1 MMKALTHA
9 LSHKNGFVRKGAIAL
24 LTVPKWF
31 AGRGVKSGD
40 LAACPPVIVNS
51 FPKSGTHL
59 LMQLVEGLPNRS
71 NYGAFLASMTSSFQ
85 FRERTPENVTR
96 FIRGIV
102 PGEIVR
108 AHLFF
113 DERYADELAKKSAV
127 HYYIYRDPRDVVV
140 SEAHYLR
147 EMNRWHRLAPYF
159 RKLDSI
165 EQAISLSINGLQ
177 PPVSGIDYPNIG
189 ARFARYQ
196 PWLHR
201 DDCLCIRFEDLRS
214 DEQPAIVKKMAE
226 FYASRAAAGLDVTS
240 CAQAMAARV
249 APHKSHTF
257 RSGKKA
263 GWQKEFTPE
272 HRRRFSEVAGDLLVQ
287 LGYEP
292 NHDWANEPVSSAT

>member
-1 MMKALTHA
+1 MKALTAA

-31 AGRGVKSGD
+31 AARSVKPGD

-59 LMQLVEGLPNRS
+59 LMQLVEGLPGRR

-85 FRERTPENVTR
+85 FRERTPQNVTR

-165 EQAISLSINGLQ
+165 EEAISLSINGLQ
-177 PPVSGIDYPNIG
+177 PTVPGIEYPNIG

-214 DEQPAIVKKMAE
+214 DEQPAIIKKMAE
-226 FYASRAAAGLDVTS
+226 FYAGRASAGLDVAS
-240 CAQAMAARV
+240 CAQAMAAHV

-272 HRRRFSEVAGDLLVQ
+272 HRRRFADVAGDLLVQ

-292 NHDWANEPVSSAT
+292 NHDWANEPASAAT